1 MRPVLALV
9 IAVLAAAT
17 ASPARAQSQAMPD
30 ASQMSGVP
38 LPGTELPD
46 GTVSVRVVRER
57 MGNNITG
64 QPVTLH
70 AGDRTLTGT
79 TDAQGR
85 AQFDGLAAGVTV
97 YAETTVDG
105 ETLTSQRF
113 PVPPRGGVRVALV
126 AGVAKAAEA
135 AKQAAEAAAQQPAR
149 AGVVVFGAD
158 TRVIMEWQD
167 DQLAVFYLLDLVN
180 SARTPIDTGGPLV
193 MDLPTGAAGASLM
206 EGSSKLASLRGT
218 RLVITGPFPP
228 GTTAVQVAYTWPT
241 TGATAT
247 LAQAFP
253 APVQN
258 LMVAGEKIGA
268 FAFSS
273 PQLGQVQDANSNGTP
288 FLMGMATRIEQGQP
302 LTLSLTGLPHHGMWM
317 QRIALVLGFAILA
330 IGAWAA
336 FSRPPQGQ
344 DERKK
349 ALEAKR
355 EKLFADLAGLEA
367 QHAQGR
373 VDATRYAGRKAAL
386 LAQLE
391 RVYGELDRA
400 GGEGLAA

>member
-1 MRPVLALV
+1 MRRLLPALIV
-9 IAVLAAAT
+9 ALAAAT
-17 ASPARAQSQAMPD
+17 ASPASAQSQAMPD
-30 ASQMSGVP
+30 ASQMSGIP
-38 LPGTELPD
+38 LPGAELPD

-57 MGNNITG
+57 MGNNISG
-64 QPVTLH
+64 QPVRLKV
-70 AGDRTLTGT
+70 GERTLTET

-85 AQFDGLAAGVTV
+85 AQFGGIAPGTAVV
-97 YAETTVDG
+97 AETTVDG
-105 ETLTSQRF
+105 ETLTSQEF

-126 AGVAKAAEA
+126 AGAAKAAEA
-135 AKQAAEAAAQQPAR
+135 AKQAAAAAASQPAR
-149 AGVVVFGAD
+149 SGVVVFGAD

-193 MDLPTGAAGASLM
+193 MDLPTGAAGAALM

-218 RLVITGPFPP
+218 RLVISGPFPP
-228 GTTAVQVAYTWPT
+228 GTTSVQVAFTWPT

-247 LAQAFP
+247 LAQTWP
-253 APVQN
+253 AAVQN
-258 LMVAGEKIGA
+258 MVIAGEKVGD
-268 FAFSS
+268 FAFTS

-288 FLMGMATRIEQGQP
+288 FLMAMATRIDQGQA
-302 LTLSLTGLPHHGMWM
+302 LTLNLTGLPHHATWM
-317 QRIALVLGFAILA
+317 TNAALALAFVILA
-330 IGAWAA
+330 VGFGMA

-349 ALEAKR
+349 QLEAKR

-373 VDATRYAGRKAAL
+373 VDAARYADRKAAL